1 MTPATFLT
9 STLLPYI
16 FLSSYTNSPGW
27 RPSFKYYNKW
37 VSLFAAVVCVALM
50 FVMDWRYAVGTVGC
64 QILLG
69 SYIYLRC
76 ALFKSNI
83 FV

>member
-1 MTPATFLT
+1 M
-9 STLLPYI
+9 
-16 FLSSYTNSPGW
+16 
-27 RPSFKYYNKW
+27 
-37 VSLFAAVVCVALM
+37 FAAVVCVALM

-76 ALFKSNI
+76 ALFKYSSPWI
-83 FV
+83 